1 MDAFRA
7 IQSEAYNKLSEAR
20 VERWSRAYCPRT
32 RYKYCTY
39 NSVEFINALTGNGEV
54 IHTVKVEYEWKPP
67 KCGVCM
73 VFSHV
78 DAETR
83 VPNPKFIYRP
93 TSMSS
98 ASNGGVKGNTCKV
111 STSNKALTSKGGNS
125 FNLSN
130 SHGNLD
136 PKFNNLRT
144 NTRKSIKKV
153 EEDRG
158 SHVDLGDRDTTSFM
172 ASSHPKANL

>member
-7 IQSEAYNKLSEAR
+7 IQPEAYNKLSEAR

-32 RYKYCTY
+32 RYKQF
-39 NSVEFINALTGNGEV
+39 V
-54 IHTVKVEYEWKPP
+54 
-67 KCGVCM
+67 
-73 VFSHV
+73 
-78 DAETR
+78 

-93 TSMSS
+93 TSMSC

-130 SHGNLD
+130 SLDVFGNLD

-153 EEDRG
+153 EEDSG